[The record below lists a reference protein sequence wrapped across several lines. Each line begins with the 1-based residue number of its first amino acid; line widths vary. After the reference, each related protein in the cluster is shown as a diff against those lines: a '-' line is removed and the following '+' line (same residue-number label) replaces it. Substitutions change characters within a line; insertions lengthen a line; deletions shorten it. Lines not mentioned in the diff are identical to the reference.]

1 MAEVK
6 EVHDI
11 VQDSLDATFFG
22 PHFEL
27 ATDAEQRYLL
37 GMARLGDGPYRT
49 SEVAVEAGY
58 PNAGGASFV
67 REGLIAKELIW
78 SPRRGQ
84 IDFTVP
90 RFAEHL
96 RATHSE

>member
-1 MAEVK
+1 MNRR
-6 EVHDI
+6 DNP
-11 VQDSLDATFFG
+11 F
-22 PHFEL
+22 

-37 GMARLGDGPYRT
+37 ALARLGDGPYAT
-49 SEVAVEAGY
+49 SAAARAAGY
-58 PNAGGASFV
+58 ANLSGASFV

-90 RFAEHL
+90 RFAQHL
-96 RATHSE
+96 RATHTGEDGGS